1 MILIKPS
8 FEILTNLDRKEI
20 LKKIEQA
27 GRICYKSDSEYTEK
41 TGSDFLT
48 KIVKRGHLSVIEHV
62 SIMVKF
68 ICDRGVTHELVRHR
82 LAAYSQES
90 TRYCNYSGG
99 LTFIIP
105 LWIDDLICKSY
116 PNWLA
121 VPEKIKLTTR
131 QWLRALFECEL
142 MYQGLLEQGWI
153 PQQARSVLPNS
164 LKTEIVMTANLR
176 EWKHVFNL
184 RTSNA
189 AHPQIR
195 EIMMPLQTEFRN
207 ILPELF

>member
-1 MILIKPS
+1 MKLVKPRY
-8 FEILTNLDRKEI
+8 EILTKIKRVDI
-20 LKKIEQA
+20 LKKIEMA
-27 GRICYKSDSEYTEK
+27 GRTCYKSDSEYTEK
-41 TGSDFLT
+41 TGASFLS
-48 KIVKRGHLSVIEHV
+48 KIIKRGHLSVIEHV
-62 SIMVKF
+62 SFTVKF

-82 LAAYSQES
+82 LCAFSQES

-105 LWIDDLICKSY
+105 LWLQNGLKEGEYKEQETAPIDVWTWCNSMLK
-116 PNWLA
+116 A
-121 VPEKIKLTTR
+121 EKDYKH
-131 QWLRALFECEL
+131 
-142 MYQGLLEQGWI
+142 LLQIGWT

-164 LKTEIVMTANLR
+164 LKTEIVTTANLR
-176 EWKHVFNL
+176 EWKHIFNM

-195 EIMMPLQTEFRN
+195 EIMIPLQTEIGN